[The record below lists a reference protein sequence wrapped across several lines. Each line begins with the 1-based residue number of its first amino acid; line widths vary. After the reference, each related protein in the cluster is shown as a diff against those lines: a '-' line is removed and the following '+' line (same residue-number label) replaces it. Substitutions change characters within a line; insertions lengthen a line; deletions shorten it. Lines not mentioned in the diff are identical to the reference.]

1 MSRRRVVAILGV
13 TGRLGPAVARA
24 FAGWEVRGLSR
35 RAAHSDEA
43 VESISLVLGDR
54 RRAADLAPLLE
65 GADVVVD
72 LLCFGQADA
81 DVLLEALAG
90 LPKARRH
97 LVFASSI
104 AARFDEDDYGRGKR
118 AAETRYAQ
126 AFDGPVHTLILPR
139 LVASVDHARREQA
152 YLESAAS
159 TGRALHAGSGR
170 QRQTIAP
177 VAGVAQLIRELA
189 DDAERVP
196 PGPIN
201 VGPPETIA
209 VEQAVAAL
217 VAGAGLKVPTGRHPD
232 ANWRGPHGGGDE
244 RLDVTRSC
252 RLLELSWPDPI
263 EVYRELGAWLAAH
276 PTGKRPRPVVR
287 KPSKR
292 FSGRR
297 VVDVH
302 GRRRV
307 PVLAEPHPE
316 IEELARWLS
325 PAFYVD
331 TGRPCNSACVYC
343 AVPPHG
349 DTQGFTP
356 LERLEDAIAAGRAAG
371 CERAILIGG
380 EPTIYP
386 QLEGLLDALSAADLR
401 DHVLMTNGL
410 RLAEPGLVEWLV
422 ERGVRTFHVS
432 IDSAD
437 ESTYD
442 RISRSLG
449 QAPKQ
454 WEALDH
460 VLAHP
465 RARLYVYT
473 AVTRLNAPAIPQL
486 LDAIAEHASALGR
499 PTPPSILA
507 FVKPIGD
514 ALSHADMLLLAP
526 EERAAIAREALAAA
540 EKTGCVLGLRNLQAC
555 LAPELVRHL
564 VDYYLEDYS
573 VDIVSGEPEENA
585 HAAYWSHDVP
595 CEACAH
601 RRVCSGVYHD
611 DIERFGV
618 QAFDAIGP
626 ESLDPAVIPP
636 SWRPLE

>member
-1 MSRRRVVAILGV
+1 MNRRRVVAILGV

-24 FAGWEVRGLSR
+24 FVGWEVRGLSR
-35 RAAHSDEA
+35 RAAHADEA
-43 VESISLVLGDR
+43 VQSSSFVLGDR
-54 RRAADLAPLLE
+54 RCAADLTPLLE
-65 GADVVVD
+65 GADVIVD
-72 LLCFGQADA
+72 LLCFAEADA
-81 DVLLEALAG
+81 NVLLEALAD
-90 LPKARRH
+90 LPEARRH

-104 AARFDEDDYGRGKR
+104 AARLDEDDYGRGKR

-159 TGRALHAGSGR
+159 TGRALHAGSGE

-177 VAGVAQLIRELA
+177 VVGVARLIRKLA
-189 DDAERVP
+189 DDAEAFPV
-196 PGPIN
+196 GPIN
-201 VGPPETIA
+201 VGPPEPIA
-209 VEQAVAAL
+209 VQQAIAAL
-217 VAGAGLKVPTGRHPD
+217 IAGAGLTVPTGRHPD
-232 ANWRGPHGGGDE
+232 PNWRGPHGGGNE
-244 RLDVTRSC
+244 LLDVTRC
-252 RLLELSWPDPI
+252 RRLLELSWPDPV

-276 PTGKRPRPVVR
+276 PTGERPRPVVR
-287 KPSKR
+287 KPSRR
-292 FSGRR
+292 FDGRR

-307 PVLAEPHPE
+307 PVLAEPHPG

-356 LERLEDAIAAGRAAG
+356 LERLEQAIAAGRAAG

-380 EPTIYP
+380 EPTVYP
-386 QLEGLLDALSAADLR
+386 QLEGLLDALRAADLR

-422 ERGVRTFHVS
+422 ERGVRTFHLS
-432 IDSAD
+432 IDCAD

-449 QAPKQ
+449 QASKQ
-454 WEALDH
+454 WAALDH
-460 VLAHP
+460 VLAVPH
-465 RARLYVYT
+465 ARLYVYT
-473 AVTRLNAPAIPQL
+473 AVTRLNAPTIPQL
-486 LDAIAEHASALGR
+486 LEAIADRARALGR
-499 PTPPSILA
+499 TAPPSILA

-526 EERAAIAREALAAA
+526 EERVVVAREALAAA
-540 EKTGCVLGLRNLQAC
+540 AETGCVMGLRNLQAC
-555 LAPELVRHL
+555 LAPELIGHL

-601 RRVCSGVYHD
+601 RAVCGGVYHD
-611 DIERFGV
+611 DIARFGV

-626 ESLDPAVIPP
+626 DSLNAAVVPANR
-636 SWRPLE
+636 RPWG